1 MKSAQAPGMRKS
13 GSEPN
18 MKSAQAPAQA
28 PARMRKSG
36 SEPTVK
42 SAQAPAQAPARMHR
56 RDSEPTV
63 KSAQATTGFEQALPR
78 ALRGGVLLKDAPG
91 AGKAMRVDFEASPDT
106 LRIVLRQERDGVVHD
121 FTLCTLDLTTLFVGF
136 DNQNQDMFVLGAQ
149 RRDRVFHPIYCY
161 PSRFRRNRWLRFF
174 EDNGCVVTSMVRTS
188 ACENDGFRVLSQIRE
203 SSSSL

>member
-1 MKSAQAPGMRKS
+1 
-13 GSEPN
+13 
-18 MKSAQAPAQA
+18 
-28 PARMRKSG
+28 
-36 SEPTVK
+36 
-42 SAQAPAQAPARMHR
+42 
-56 RDSEPTV
+56 
-63 KSAQATTGFEQALPR
+63 
-78 ALRGGVLLKDAPG
+78 
-91 AGKAMRVDFEASPDT
+91 MRVDFEASPDT

-161 PSRFRRNRWLRFF
+161 PSRFRRNQWLRFF